1 MAEAA
6 GRPGKIVVEM
16 AVEIVAFA
24 AVVQYGSRIVKKN
37 AWSDVDAMNEASMSG
52 PEGMPPEVAL
62 WRRRW
67 RLWKEVWTWV
77 WKGVNS
83 TARGESAE
91 ASTVSAEASASFMG
105 AR

>member
-67 RLWKEVWTWV
+67 RSSWKEV